1 MDSDYDAGELLGSA
15 FSLEH
20 LHIEAFGGNLPL
32 PISSQLGEQAA
43 CVEVFESFGE
53 CDFIGALILP

>member
-1 MDSDYDAGELLGSA
+1 VDSDYDAGELLGSA

-32 PISSQLGEQAA
+32 PISSQLGECSDFALAQFAKSDP
-43 CVEVFESFGE
+43 VFIS
-53 CDFIGALILP
+53 